1 MDDDEPSQK
10 LVEGSVM
17 NPLDWREKWKRGP
30 DTFPLNYQ
38 GRNEWKSCRGRRNG
52 KAASKGII
60 LHRNGDYISTKLRVL
75 LLLWWVYDHAK
86 RNHPSLP
93 TPRMEM
99 TTLKSMPQHDRP
111 SIEPGKLIN

>member
-93 TPRMEM
+93 DPSYGNDHIKIHAAT
-99 TTLKSMPQHDRP
+99 RP
-111 SIEPGKLIN
+111 PIHRARKTN